1 MTNYPFDIQNCKGTL
16 EIDDSFVRL
25 VPHFLDYV
33 GPKDLLKYQLVGN
46 VTFIET
52 NKVNIILKTRL

>member
-1 MTNYPFDIQNCKGTL
+1 MTNYPFDIQDCKGTL

-52 NKVNIILKTRL
+52 NKVFIQIHI